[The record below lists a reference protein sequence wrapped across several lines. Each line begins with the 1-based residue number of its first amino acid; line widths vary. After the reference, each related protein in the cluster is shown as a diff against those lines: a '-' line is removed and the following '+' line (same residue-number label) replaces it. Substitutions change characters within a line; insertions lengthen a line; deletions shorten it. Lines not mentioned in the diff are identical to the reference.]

1 MEPEYH
7 PRVRGM
13 GRGERS
19 NGWMQTKERTIMD
32 MQAPFRHSSDVLSYT
47 PGQAIFRR
55 GERGDQM
62 YVVLEGEVD
71 LVAGYS
77 VLETAGPGALVGELS
92 LIDRRPRSAS
102 AIARTPCKLVPVDAK
117 RFSFM
122 IQETPGF
129 ALRVMRTMAER
140 LRAMDVRMAA

>member
-1 MEPEYH
+1 ME
-7 PRVRGM
+7 
-13 GRGERS
+13 
-19 NGWMQTKERTIMD
+19 T
-32 MQAPFRHSSDVLSYT
+32 QAPFRHSSDVLSYT

-92 LIDRRPRSAS
+92 LVDRRPRSAS

-129 ALRVMRTMAER
+129 ALRVMRTMADR
-140 LRAMDVRMAA
+140 LRAMDTRMAA

>member
-1 MEPEYH
+1 
-7 PRVRGM
+7 
-13 GRGERS
+13 
-19 NGWMQTKERTIMD
+19 MQTKERTTMET
-32 MQAPFRHSSDVLSYT
+32 QAPFRHSSDVLSYT

-77 VLETAGPGALVGELS
+77 VLETAGPGALVGEMS
-92 LIDRRPRSAS
+92 LVDRRPRSAS
-102 AIARTPCKLVPVDAK
+102 AIARTPCKLVPVDAR

-140 LRAMDVRMAA
+140 LRAMDTRMAA